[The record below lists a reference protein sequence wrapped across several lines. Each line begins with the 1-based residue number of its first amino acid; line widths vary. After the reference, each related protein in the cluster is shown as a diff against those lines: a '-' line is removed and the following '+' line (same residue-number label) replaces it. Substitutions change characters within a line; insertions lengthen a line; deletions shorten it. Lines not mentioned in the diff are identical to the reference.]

1 MIESLASECRGTIDM
16 RRLNATMVLV
26 AAIGL
31 GSQAASAAADGPP
44 ILNVEPSCEA
54 AARRAAITPGS
65 SARDAASCKR
75 DENKARGQLAK
86 EWRQFTPSDQQL
98 CTSET
103 KTGGTPSYVEL
114 LVCLEMI
121 REAKSEG
128 TPTHC
133 RANTPL
139 GDC

>member
-1 MIESLASECRGTIDM
+1 M
-16 RRLNATMVLV
+16 RHLMATMVLV
-26 AAIGL
+26 TTIGL
-31 GSQAASAAADGPP
+31 GSQAASAAVNGPP
-44 ILNVEPSCEA
+44 SLNVKPSCEA
-54 AARRAAITPGS
+54 AADRTAVTRGS
-65 SARDAASCKR
+65 TMRDLASCMR
-75 DENKARGQLAK
+75 DEKHARAQLAK
-86 EWRQFTPSDQQL
+86 EWTQFSAGDHHL

-128 TPTHC
+128 AHRRC
-133 RANTPL
+133 RANSPL